1 MMKDSLEDY
10 IPYNAQSLLDSP
22 SPKIRQLVREY
33 VALSTKQSPTEADS
47 DRLAAILQLAESD
60 DKLALWIV
68 ALDAVISRKIG
79 LLDPETYADYERQHE
94 LLITCL
100 SEHTTNNEGYEGQRE
115 LVVSCASVP
124 QDAGRASVSRPAEI
138 EKSFSIDPDLYHR
151 EAG

>member
-22 SPKIRQLVREY
+22 SPEIRQLVREY
-33 VALSTKQSPTEADS
+33 VALSTKQSPTETDS
-47 DRLAAILQLAESD
+47 DRLAAILQIAESD

-79 LLDPETYADYERQHE
+79 LLNPETYADYERQHE

-100 SEHTTNNEGYEGQRE
+100 SEHTNNKGYEGQRE
-115 LVVSCASVP
+115 MVVSCASVP
-124 QDAGRASVSRPAEI
+124 QDAGRASVSRPTEI
-138 EKSFSIDPDLYHR
+138 EKSFSIDSALYHR

>member
-1 MMKDSLEDY
+1 
-10 IPYNAQSLLDSP
+10 LDSP
-22 SPKIRQLVREY
+22 SPQIRQLVREY

-79 LLDPETYADYERQHE
+79 LLDPDTYADYERQHE

-100 SEHTTNNEGYEGQRE
+100 SEHTNNESYEGQRE

-124 QDAGRASVSRPAEI
+124 QDAGRASVSRPTEI
-138 EKSFSIDPDLYHR
+138 EKSFSIDPALYHR

>member
-60 DKLALWIV
+60 DKWHWMQSLV
-68 ALDAVISRKIG
+68 AKS
-79 LLDPETYADYERQHE
+79 
-94 LLITCL
+94 
-100 SEHTTNNEGYEGQRE
+100 GYSIQRPMPTMN
-115 LVVSCASVP
+115 ASM
-124 QDAGRASVSRPAEI
+124 S
-138 EKSFSIDPDLYHR
+138 Y
-151 EAG
+151 

>member
-33 VALSTKQSPTEADS
+33 VALSTKQSPSEADS

-138 EKSFSIDPDLYHR
+138 EKSFSIDPALYHR